1 MSSNNSSSN
10 VSAAGLQLT
19 SQQHQSSQQS
29 SFERGGTTVNAT
41 KADFTI
47 EIALLGDTG
56 VGKSSLLY
64 RYSDGI
70 FKSEL
75 IGTAG
80 VDHKQKNIVHQS
92 SQVRMTIWDTAGQVK
107 FRPLAHTYYKGA
119 AGIIL
124 VYDVTDLRSFENMGY
139 WLQKIRQNAHPDS
152 QIIMLGNK
160 IDLINDIAVDQ
171 DQARQLADDNNIPY
185 YQTSALDGK
194 NLDGAFH

>member
-29 SFERGGTTVNAT
+29 FERGTSVNAT